1 MAQTKILL
9 DTNSY
14 LRLAQSIH
22 PLLGISFGTD
32 NFTLYI
38 HNEIELELNRSSR
51 LKTKFSWVE
60 RAEYKANRKK
70 KLQIPKLSKD
80 NIENSYD
87 YIWEF
92 QKDAKLLLSREDI
105 YCIST
110 ALEMNIL
117 LVTDDQ
123 NMILACKEF
132 EVKVCSTLELL
143 KLMLDKKHID
153 SEKVIEI
160 IEYWKYENDKPA
172 NFDKEL
178 DKYFEHFKGY

>member
-22 PLLGISFGTD
+22 PLLGISFGTE

-38 HNEIELELNRSSR
+38 HNKIELELNRSSR
-51 LKTKFSWVE
+51 LQTSFYWIEQVE
-60 RAEYKANRKK
+60 YANNRKK
-70 KLQIPKLSKD
+70 KLVLSKVIQ
-80 NIENSYD
+80 NSIEDTYD
-87 YIWEF
+87 YIWQY
-92 QKDAKLLLSREDI
+92 QKDAKLQLSREDI

-153 SEKVIEI
+153 SEKIIEI

-178 DKYFEHFKGY
+178 DKYF

>member
-22 PLLGISFGTD
+22 PLLGIPFGKED
-32 NFTLYI
+32 FALYI
-38 HNEIELELNRSSR
+38 HSEIELELNRSPR
-51 LKTKFSWVE
+51 LKTNFNWVK
-60 RAEYKANRKK
+60 RDEYTINRKK
-70 KLQIPKLSKD
+70 RLQIPKLSKD

-92 QKDAKLLLSREDI
+92 QKDSRLDLSREDI

-143 KLMLDKKHID
+143 KLMFDNNHID
-153 SEKVIEI
+153 LDKVIEI
-160 IEYWKYENDKPA
+160 TEYWKYEKDEPA
-172 NFDKEL
+172 NFKKEL
-178 DKYFEHFKGY
+178 VKYFGHLLGY